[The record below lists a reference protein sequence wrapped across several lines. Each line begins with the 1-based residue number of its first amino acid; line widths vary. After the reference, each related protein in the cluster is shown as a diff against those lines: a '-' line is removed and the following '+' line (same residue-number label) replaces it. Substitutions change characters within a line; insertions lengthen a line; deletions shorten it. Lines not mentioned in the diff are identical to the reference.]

1 MSSVNETNGNAVNLI
16 EEKNKKI
23 EELRKIYNEINMKNN
38 ERLFAS
44 CKTLI
49 EKGSLGGGGLSR

>member
-1 MSSVNETNGNAVNLI
+1 
-16 EEKNKKI
+16 
-23 EELRKIYNEINMKNN
+23 MKNN

-49 EKGSLGGGGLSR
+49 EKGSLGGGAIALSR

>member
-1 MSSVNETNGNAVNLI
+1 
-16 EEKNKKI
+16 
-23 EELRKIYNEINMKNN
+23 MKNN

-49 EKGSLGGGGLSR
+49 EKGSLGGGAITMNW